1 MSSISVP
8 GDPGTGSH
16 DQGYFDELVT
26 AATATLHGDEVLL
39 ANFSGERT
47 DFIRLNNSDVRQA
60 GTVDQRT
67 LAVDLVEG
75 QRHTGGSIRL
85 SGDRSVDDARLA
97 ALLGQLREQRA
108 FVADDPF
115 LLYNTE
121 PTSTE
126 RIERGSIP
134 EPDAALAEIRSAG
147 QAAATSSASTHRAT
161 RSRGSPT
168 ASASATGSSRR
179 RSTSTGASTCA
190 PTRPRRTCTPAST
203 GTTTRSP
210 PRSTGRPGRC
220 KALEREPIS
229 LSPGDYRTYLAP
241 RAIEE
246 LMQLL
251 SYYGAFGLRAH
262 ETKQTPL
269 LKMLVDGATLSPLVN
284 ISEDTAHGV
293 APNFQ
298 SAGFL
303 RPDEVPLIVDGAYAD
318 TLVSPRS
325 AQEFGVPTNGAVG
338 HEYPQSMAIAPGTI
352 ATDAVGEALGS
363 GLFVGNLWYTNF
375 SDQAACRTTG
385 MTRFATFWMDDGEI
399 VAPVNV
405 LRFDDTAYHL
415 LGDQLEGLTDTA
427 EVLLDTSTYERRS
440 TDSARV
446 SRRARRRHALRALT
460 ASHRWAAAW
469 LRSSREPVP
478 VTIAISGA
486 EKTAPTAAR
495 APCATTSRPAPEGQ
509 QAGAAQAGQVAG
521 RRLGHR
527 RRDHAADDADKAAD
541 AAVDAAE
548 AAAATN

>member
-1 MSSISVP
+1 MSDTTPIVVP
-8 GDPGTGSH
+8 RAQGAGN
-16 DQGYFDELVT
+16 QGYFDELVT
-26 AATATLHGDEVLL
+26 DATATLTGDEVLL

-67 LAVDLVEG
+67 LSVDLVSG

-85 SGDRSVDDARLA
+85 SGDRVVDDARLA
-97 ALLGQLREQRA
+97 SLLEQLREQRA

-147 QAAATSSASTHRAT
+147 
-161 RSRGSPT
+161 
-168 ASASATGSSRR
+168 
-179 RSTSTGASTCA
+179 
-190 PTRPRRTCTPAST
+190 
-203 GTTTRSP
+203 
-210 PRSTGRPGRC
+210 TGRDLVGVYASGDTFQGFANSLGQRNWFQSSTFNLDWC
-220 KALEREPIS
+220 FYLRADKAAKNLYAGFDWDDDAFAAKIDWSARQVKALERDPIS
-229 LSPGDYRTYLAP
+229 LPPGEYRTYLAP
-241 RAIEE
+241 RAMEE
-246 LMQLL
+246 LVQLW
-251 SYYGAFGLRAH
+251 SHYGAFGLRAH

-269 LKMLVDGATLSPLVN
+269 LKMLVEGATLSPLVN
-284 ISEDTAHGV
+284 VSEDTAHGV

-303 RPDEVPLIVDGAYAD
+303 RPDEVPLIVDGAYAQ

-325 AQEFGVPTNGAVG
+325 AREYGVPTNGAVG
-338 HEYPQSMAIAPGTI
+338 HEYPQSLAIAPGTI
-352 ATDAVGEALGS
+352 PTDTVGEALGS

-415 LGDQLEGLTDTA
+415 LGDRLEGLTDTA
-427 EVLLDTSTYERRS
+427 EVLLDTATYEERS
-440 TDSARV
+440 TDSARLPG
-446 SRRARRRHALRALT
+446 AL
-460 ASHRWAAAW
+460 
-469 LRSSREPVP
+469 
-478 VTIAISGA
+478 
-486 EKTAPTAAR
+486 
-495 APCATTSRPAPEGQ
+495 
-509 QAGAAQAGQVAG
+509 
-521 RRLGHR
+521 
-527 RRDHAADDADKAAD
+527 
-541 AAVDAAE
+541 VDAMRFVL
-548 AAAATN
+548 